1 VAELRG
7 CFANV
12 MGLPL
17 CHLARTL
24 RAMKLEPAA
33 DVPTVCQAHL
43 QYQCPVFTD
52 ILHPASN
59 VR

>member
-1 VAELRG
+1 
-7 CFANV
+7 

-52 ILHPASN
+52 ILYPASN